1 MLRRP
6 VVAVAV
12 VAALG
17 RPAVIWAQTAP
28 SLTELTVVAGRPLD
42 IVLDERVVIKRVGQ
56 SVTGVVVQ
64 PVYAY
69 DRIVVPSGTKV
80 HGHVASLEDPSKF
93 ARTRAMLSG
102 DLTPRRRVVLQFD
115 TLVLESGDTL
125 PIHTVSRTEITR
137 VKRTEAPSPEDDA
150 DDGSSVHRL
159 ERQAKQEVKSSIA
172 DARQRGRDIL
182 AEITQPGRT
191 QRMKDTLVQRLP
203 YHPQWIDAGTG
214 YHAEF
219 IAPLEFGAVIP
230 TELASA
236 SARPA
241 PSSIL
246 TVRLLTDLDSAKT
259 PRGTTIKAIV
269 TQPVFSSDHL
279 LIIPEGT
286 LLEGEVT
293 LAKSARLLHK
303 NGQLRFLFETIHR
316 DAAPSSPLVAQLQA
330 VETSADDRVAID
342 EEGGATLKSPKTR
355 FIAPAL
361 ALLALRGSLDHETHP
376 DPDGDGHMI
385 QSNNQGAMGVGGFLG
400 MGVMGFG
407 LSFVARPVGV
417 ALSAYGAAR
426 TMYTNVVGKG
436 REVRFPADTLM
447 QLQLAPG
454 PSSP

>member
-1 MLRRP
+1 
-6 VVAVAV
+6 
-12 VAALG
+12 
-17 RPAVIWAQTAP
+17 
-28 SLTELTVVAGRPLD
+28 
-42 IVLDERVVIKRVGQ
+42 
-56 SVTGVVVQ
+56 
-64 PVYAY
+64 
-69 DRIVVPSGTKV
+69 
-80 HGHVASLEDPSKF
+80 
-93 ARTRAMLSG
+93 MLSG